1 MQTLLMVAVIND
13 QKDIVDHLLA
23 NDVDMSLQDV
33 NGYTA
38 FHYASEQN
46 KPNFLKKFL
55 LNQNFERG

>member
-13 QKDIVDHLLA
+13 HKDIVDHLLA

-38 FHYASEQN
+38 FHYAS
-46 KPNFLKKFL
+46 
-55 LNQNFERG
+55 